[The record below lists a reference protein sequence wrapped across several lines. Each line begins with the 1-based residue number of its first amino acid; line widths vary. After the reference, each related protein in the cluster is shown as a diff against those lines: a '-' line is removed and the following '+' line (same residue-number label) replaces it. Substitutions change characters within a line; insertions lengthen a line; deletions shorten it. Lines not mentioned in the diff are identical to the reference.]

1 MGVVGTDVAKEAAD
15 VILTDDNFATVV
27 SAVEEGRRIYNNI
40 LKAIAFLLSS
50 NVGEIVVLFLAILL
64 TPVFAS
70 KFGITSEYIN
80 ELDVLL
86 PVQILWINLVTDSLP
101 ALALAVDPAE
111 KGIMKK
117 KPMKNTKGI
126 FTKGMAWRI
135 VYQGIMIGLLT
146 LAAFVLGLATENV
159 SVPEKIA
166 IGETMAFTVL
176 ALSELVHVFNIR
188 NNKESI
194 FKTNPFNNGKL
205 ILAIVVSATLMITV
219 LVVPALRDIFGIAV
233 LPLHKL
239 EETIALVFAPLL
251 IVEIF
256 KLLKI
261 NSTKD
266 E

>member
-1 MGVVGTDVAKEAAD
+1 MC
-15 VILTDDNFATVV
+15 
-27 SAVEEGRRIYNNI
+27 
-40 LKAIAFLLSS
+40 SS
-50 NVGEIVVLFLAILL
+50 DL
-64 TPVFAS
+64 
-70 KFGITSEYIN
+70 
-80 ELDVLL
+80 
-86 PVQILWINLVTDSLP
+86 
-101 ALALAVDPAE
+101 
-111 KGIMKK
+111 
-117 KPMKNTKGI
+117 
-126 FTKGMAWRI
+126 KGMTWRI
-135 VYQGIMIGLLT
+135 IYQGVMIGLLT
-146 LAAFVLGLATENV
+146 LGAFVLGLATEGV

-205 ILAIVVSATLMITV
+205 ILAIIVSAALMLTV
-219 LVVPALRDIFGIAV
+219 LLVPALRDIFSIAV

-239 EETIALVFAPLL
+239 EETILLIFAPLV

-261 NSTKD
+261 NGKD